1 MRAFLTRERRR
12 NHHLGLFF
20 LAAIAA
26 LSLAACA
33 TFSLTPQAVKEHLTV
48 IVPLGPGKFPVVIFF
63 QGTGG
68 RNRRAMEWSEWFDKK
83 GVASA
88 MVDNAGL
95 RGRNKLWGV
104 DDYVQDA
111 VIAWDLLAAY
121 PRIDRSR
128 FALMGFS
135 RGGRQT
141 LIAGSAFGGKRAV
154 PDFAFA
160 FYPGGGG
167 SHTCYIEHAKSTKVH
182 IFYGGA
188 DEAGKGP
195 GGFFQACLDES
206 REMKNVEFH
215 EMPGAHHG
223 YDDVVD
229 TTFRLPVT
237 NTLVHIKP
245 NPAAV
250 KKTKEIILKAIK
262 EGWGL

>member
-1 MRAFLTRERRR
+1 MRTALTRERRR
-12 NHHLGLFF
+12 NLRLCLFF
-20 LAAIAA
+20 LAALTA
-26 LSLAACA
+26 LNLSACA
-33 TFSLTPQAVKEHLTV
+33 TAPPAPQAVKDNLTV
-48 IVPLGPGKFPVVIFF
+48 IVPLGPGKFPVVIFY

-68 RNRRAMEWSEWFDKK
+68 RNRRAMEWAEWLDKK

-95 RGRNKLWGV
+95 RGRRQLWGL

-111 VIAWDLLAAY
+111 VVAWDLLAAY
-121 PRIDRSR
+121 PRIDRNR

-154 PDFAFA
+154 PGFAFA

-167 SHTCYIEHAKSTKVH
+167 SHTCDIRHAKTTKVH
-182 IFYGGA
+182 IFYGTA
-188 DEAGKGP
+188 DESGKGP

-206 REMKNVEFH
+206 RDMENVEFH

-223 YDDVVD
+223 YDDVHSY
-229 TTFRLPVT
+229 TFTLPVT
-237 NTLVHIKP
+237 NDLVHVTP
-245 NPAAV
+245 NPQAV
-250 KKTKEIILKAIK
+250 EKTKQIIWKAMK
-262 EGWGL
+262 KAWGL